1 MFKSFFLKILLVIV
15 IILLQF
21 NFANILFFETI
32 YSPNIIL
39 LTVIAW
45 TLVSGF
51 KNIWKWILLLGIL
64 TGIVGNYYPG
74 FSVLLFLTISYLTDF
89 LKNRFSLES
98 GFWKSLSLLS
108 FIVLMAMYKKFAH
121 FEFLENKKYLPT
133 LTIDKKSL
141 NASVFIGEI
150 VFSLL
155 FFFVIFFILKKMEE
169 YLKKK
174 STGIL

>member
-1 MFKSFFLKILLVIV
+1 M
-15 IILLQF
+15 LQF
-21 NFANILFFETI
+21 NFVNVLFYETI

-45 TLVSGF
+45 TLISGF
-51 KNIWKWILLLGIL
+51 KSIWKWILLLGIL
-64 TGIVGNYYPG
+64 TDIIGSYCSG
-74 FSVLLFLTISYLTDF
+74 FSVLLFLMVSYLTDF

-108 FIVLMAMYKKFAH
+108 FIILMAIYKKFAR
-121 FEFLENKKYLPT
+121 FEFLEDKKYLPT
-133 LTIDKKSL
+133 LTIDKNSL
-141 NASVFIGEI
+141 NTSVLIGEV

-174 STGIL
+174 PIKVL